1 MSIAHSSSAV
11 SNSRDSAEQIASR
24 LSFYE
29 FTTLERQDLA
39 AVRQHVTRA
48 LGPALDRLYAKIDAT
63 PATRGFFADKAH
75 MAKGKAA
82 QGRHWAAIAEGR
94 LDGSYYDSAQRI
106 GEVHARIGLEPRWYV
121 GGYALVA
128 QNLIDEVI
136 TSGRFTS
143 RRKLAGQ
150 VNALVKAILLD
161 MEISISVYQRATHEE
176 IIDKIGLGM
185 ERLAAGDLTHRVS
198 GLNTHFA
205 RLESDFNEAMD
216 ALQRSMSGVAGATQI
231 VRDGAQEIAVASND
245 LGLRTERQASTL
257 EEVAAA
263 VREITNSVELAAR
276 GASEADRQAGTIRTE
291 AAEGREVIGQAVVT
305 MDEIGKSSHE
315 INRIVDLIEGIAF
328 QTNLLALNASIE
340 AARAGE
346 AGKGF
351 AIVADEVRQLADRAA
366 KASKEIEKIVMQIQS
381 ETNLVMRAMEDGT
394 QQVLEGTKL
403 AEQAKRALDDIIQVS
418 NRIDVLVRSITADT
432 VEQTDTSRSVA
443 QVVRSVEKTA
453 QDTSQESQRV
463 SESLQILVRV
473 AGDLL
478 SSVERFRVDSSNQ

>member
-328 QTNLLALNASIE
+328 QTNLLALNAGIE

-351 AIVADEVRQLADRAA
+351 AVVAAEVRVLAQRTTDAASEIKTLIVSRSEEIERGVTVVNRAGQMFDRLVDQIATIGTAIGKISSTMHERSSGLQSVNSAIGDMDLMTQQNAAMVEESSAAAQNLAGEAERMAKLADRFTTEPAVRTGKVRLAA
-366 KASKEIEKIVMQIQS
+366 
-381 ETNLVMRAMEDGT
+381 
-394 QQVLEGTKL
+394 
-403 AEQAKRALDDIIQVS
+403 
-418 NRIDVLVRSITADT
+418 
-432 VEQTDTSRSVA
+432 
-443 QVVRSVEKTA
+443 
-453 QDTSQESQRV
+453 
-463 SESLQILVRV
+463 
-473 AGDLL
+473 
-478 SSVERFRVDSSNQ
+478 